1 ILQTA
6 REEASKLR
14 GYDSHACHRR
24 LIERFREAN
33 NKFPYGWQIDVGE
46 ALVLGL
52 DYSVIAGTG

>member
-14 GYDSHACHRR
+14 GYDSRACRCR

-33 NKFPYGWQIDVGE
+33 NKFPYSWQINIGE
-46 ALVLGL
+46 AFVLGL
-52 DYSVIAGTG
+52 DCSVIAGTG